1 VTLPLSVPGIVA
13 AVLIVFIPTIGDY
26 VTPEL
31 VGGSGG
37 LLIANRIQ
45 SLFLQV
51 DDPGLG
57 SALSLVTMAAVGLV
71 AMTFMLLMRRWLRA
85 R

>member
-1 VTLPLSVPGIVA
+1 
-13 AVLIVFIPTIGDY
+13 VLIVFIPTIGDY

-45 SLFLQV
+45 ALFLQV
-51 DDPGLG
+51 NDPGLG
-57 SALSLVTMAAVGLV
+57 SALSLVTMAAVGIV
-71 AMTFMLLMRRWLRA
+71 ALAFILSVRRWLKRL
-85 R
+85 